1 MTDFWI
7 GSDEYPRW
15 WDGQPAH
22 VVRTVQSDGE
32 TGLGTLMLVEVE
44 STGEQILLG
53 RHFPTAV
60 GPGRPVAVREYTA
73 PEGWD
78 GSAPIAEAQLRFRSE
93 PVLYARPEE
102 LPVVGAE
109 QRERDRRGWSL

>member
-1 MTDFWI
+1 VTDFWI

-15 WDGQPAH
+15 WDGQPAR
-22 VVRTVQSDGE
+22 VIGTVPTDGAH
-32 TGLGTLMLVEVE
+32 GLELMLVEVE

-53 RHFPTAV
+53 RHIPIAV
-60 GPGRPVAVREYTA
+60 RPGRPVGVIEYTA

-78 GSAPIAEAQLRFRSE
+78 GSAPIAEAQLRFRTE

-102 LPVVGAE
+102 LPVVTAE
-109 QRERDRRGWSL
+109 QRERERRGWAF

>member
-22 VVRTVQSDGE
+22 VVRTVETDGA
-32 TGLGTLMLVEVE
+32 TGLELMLVEVE
-44 STGEQILLG
+44 STGEHILLG
-53 RHFPTAV
+53 RHFPIAV
-60 GPGRPVAVREYTA
+60 EPGRPVGVREYTA

-78 GSAPIAEAQLRFRSE
+78 GSAPIAEADLKFRTE
-93 PVLYARPEE
+93 PVLYAEPQE
-102 LPVVGAE
+102 LPVVSTE
-109 QRERDRRGWSL
+109 QRERVRRGWSF